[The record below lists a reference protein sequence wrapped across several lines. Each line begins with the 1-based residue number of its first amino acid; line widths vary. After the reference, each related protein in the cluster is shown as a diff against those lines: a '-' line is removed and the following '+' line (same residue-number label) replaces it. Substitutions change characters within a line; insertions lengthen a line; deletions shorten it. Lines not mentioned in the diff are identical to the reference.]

1 MNLNGKT
8 IGIWGYGIGGK
19 AIVNFLLKYSLKML
33 VFDQKKL
40 AEDDQHF
47 LHDHSVTI
55 VESLEEFLERSDYVF
70 PSAGVDLRPFGA
82 IKHKILSELDLFQ
95 SFFHKPIIAI
105 TGTLGK
111 TTVTTYLAK
120 FLQNAGKRVAVGG
133 NIGIGLCSLLEH
145 QEMVDYAVLEVSSF
159 QLELCETFAP
169 AVAVWTNFYSNHLDR
184 HDSVE
189 DYFAAK
195 AKIVSLQKESDI
207 SVIPSS
213 LFLRIKERARF
224 EHQWSII
231 PEQIPSDWLSYIPEK
246 GVQENWKTLCAILC
260 ALKIPLDVLKMPL
273 DCIIE
278 HRVEYVGSVCDR
290 QFYNDSKSTVP
301 EATLSA
307 VNQLHKPVILLLG
320 GLSKGVSREMLVFK
334 LKDKVKSIICFG
346 KEREQ
351 LAAWCLQYKVPCDQA
366 AYIDE
371 AVKMAYNKS
380 SSGDIILLS
389 PGGSSFD
396 LFKNYQD
403 RGNYF
408 KKLVTQLKG

>member
-1 MNLNGKT
+1 MDLNGKT

-19 AIVNFLLKYSLKML
+19 AIVKFLLKQSLKLM
-33 VFDQKKL
+33 VFDQKQL
-40 AEDDQHF
+40 ADEDQIFLQQHN
-47 LHDHSVTI
+47 VEI
-55 VESLEEFLERSDYVF
+55 VNELNDFLECSDYIF

-82 IKHKILSELDLFQ
+82 IKYKFLSELDLFQ

-111 TTVTTYLAK
+111 TTVTTFLAK
-120 FLQNAGKRVAVGG
+120 LLQNAGKRVAVGG
-133 NIGIGLCSLLEH
+133 NIGIGLCSLIEQ

-195 AKIVSLQKESDI
+195 TKIVSLQKENNI
-207 SVIPSS
+207 SVVPSS
-213 LFLRIKERARF
+213 LFLCIKERARF

-246 GVQENWKTLCAILC
+246 GVQENWKTLCAVLC

-273 DCIIE
+273 DCVIE

-301 EATLSA
+301 EATISA
-307 VNQLHKPVILLLG
+307 VNQLRGSIILLLG
-320 GLSKGVSREMLVFK
+320 GLSKGVSRELLISY
-334 LKDKVKSIICFG
+334 LKDKVKHIICFG

-351 LAAWCLQYKVPCDQA
+351 LAAWCVQYNMSHNQA
-366 AYIDE
+366 VRLDE
-371 AVKMAYNKS
+371 AVEMAYNYS

-403 RGNYF
+403 RGNQF
-408 KKLVTQLKG
+408 KGLITQLKG